1 MNKREYCMDMITFE
15 EAFRIV
21 TENSFRTGKEVA
33 GLSEAA
39 GRALTVPV
47 RSDMDMPPWNK
58 SAVDGYACRHGDLS
72 RELSVNETIAAG
84 VMPSVEVASGM
95 GGPRSSC
102 WQLTAAQDVGKRRQ
116 VQPGFR

>member
-1 MNKREYCMDMITFE
+1 MDMITFE

-21 TENSFRTGKEVA
+21 TENSFRTGKEVV
-33 GLSEAA
+33 GLTEAA

-72 RELSVNETIAAG
+72 RELTVNETIAAG
-84 VMPSVEVASGM
+84 VMPSKEVGRAHVRAS
-95 GGPRSSC
+95 
-102 WQLTAAQDVGKRRQ
+102 
-116 VQPGFR
+116 